1 MVCVSDVMI
10 FSFPVLLYTL
20 GVFLFLLFKCSG
32 CFLVLLVLCSAF
44 SCVFVHGGSVVVP
57 VWYFTPTQLCS
68 QSSGYL
74 ATLGRILD
82 SGA

>member
-1 MVCVSDVMI
+1 MI

-20 GVFLFLLFKCSG
+20 GVFYFCYLSTVG
-32 CFLVLLVLCSAF
+32 VFLVLLVMCSAF

-82 SGA
+82 SGV